1 MVFTK
6 YEKNNKLIK
15 YEVTHKQTWNELNL
29 VMSLNLAHIRNK
41 IK

>member
-15 YEVTHKQTWNELNL
+15 YEVTHKQTWKWAKLSDELEL
-29 VMSLNLAHIRNK
+29 GSYSK
-41 IK
+41 